1 MDGELRGTCDE
12 CGCPCASR
20 VCVECDEAG
29 APSPCSECGGV
40 ECCADG
46 CRAAERDEAG
56 YLAAHPA
63 EAAGV
68 AGPCGGL

>member
-40 ECCADG
+40 EDCAPW
-46 CRAAERDEAG
+46 CAADRDDARYEAEH
-56 YLAAHPA
+56 AAA
-63 EAAGV
+63 CAGV
-68 AGPCGGL
+68 AGACGGL